1 VNIIKLTVADYSYN
15 IYIEK
20 NLLSTLGNVLR
31 NTVSEEKVVVIT
43 DENLNRL
50 HVHEL
55 TANLSRNGFKVF
67 TIVLVPGEESKSFE
81 TLMSIYDKLVE
92 YKVTRT
98 TPIIAFGGGVVGDV
112 TGFAASTFMRG
123 VPFIQIPTTLLAQV
137 DSSIGGKVAVNHKY
151 GKNLIGSFYQPKA
164 VYIDPGILSTLPQ
177 RYFNDGMS
185 EVIKYGAIKDE
196 SLFYDLL
203 KKNNEVNLLESMDE
217 IIAMCCSIKK
227 DVVEADEKDL
237 GERMLLNFGHTLG
250 HAIEKYYN
258 YSKFSHGEAV
268 AIGMSS
274 ITHISEEMGITEK
287 GTAGFIDEILMK
299 YNLPCHIPELDTK
312 ELMDFILLDK
322 KNTESHINLILLEKI
337 GKSFIYK
344 MKKNELKSFFKA

>member
-1 VNIIKLTVADYSYN
+1 MNIIKLNLTDYSYN
-15 IYIEK
+15 VIIEK
-20 NLLSTLGNVLR
+20 NLLSTIGNTLR
-31 NTVSEEKVVVIT
+31 STVSEEKVVVIT
-43 DENLNRL
+43 DENLNRF
-50 HVHEL
+50 HMHEF
-55 TANLSRNGFKVF
+55 TTNLSINGFKVF
-67 TIVLVPGEESKSFE
+67 TIVLTPGEESKSFE
-81 TLMSIYDKLVE
+81 TLMYIYDRLIE
-92 YKVTRT
+92 FKVTRE

-164 VYIDPGILSTLPQ
+164 VYIDPTILSTLPP
-177 RYFNDGMS
+177 RYYNDGMS

-196 SLFYDLL
+196 LLFNNLL
-203 KKNNEVNLLESMDE
+203 KKDNESEVLDSMDE
-217 IIAMCCSIKK
+217 IIARCCSIKK

-250 HAIEKYYN
+250 HAIEKHYN

-274 ITHISEEMGITEK
+274 ITHISEAMGITEK
-287 GTAGFIDEILMK
+287 GTAALIDEILRK
-299 YNLPCHIPELDTK
+299 YNLPCHIPDLDTRN
-312 ELMDFILLDK
+312 LMDFILLDK

-344 MKKNELKSFFKA
+344 MKKDELKSFFKA

>member
-1 VNIIKLTVADYSYN
+1 VNKIKLDLTDYSYN

-20 NLLSTLGNVLR
+20 NLLSTLGDILR
-31 NTVSEEKVVVIT
+31 STVSEEKVVVIT
-43 DENLNRL
+43 DENLNML
-50 HVHEL
+50 HMHEL
-55 TANLSRNGFKVF
+55 TLILSRSGFKVF
-67 TIVLVPGEESKSFE
+67 TIILPPGEESKSFE
-81 TLMSIYDKLVE
+81 TLMYIYDKLIE
-92 YKVTRT
+92 FKATRT

-123 VPFIQIPTTLLAQV
+123 VPFIQIPTSLLAQV

-151 GKNLIGSFYQPKA
+151 GKNLIGNFYQPKA
-164 VYIDPGILSTLPQ
+164 VYIDPNILSTLST

-196 SLFYDLL
+196 SLFYSLL
-203 KKNNEVNLLESMDE
+203 RKTSEAELLESMEE
-217 IIAMCCSIKK
+217 IISKCCSIKK

-258 YSKFSHGEAV
+258 YNRFSHGEAV

-274 ITHISEEMGITEK
+274 ITHISEALGITEK
-287 GTAGFIDEILMK
+287 GTASLIDEVLVK
-299 YNLPCHIPELDTK
+299 YNLPCHIPDLDTK
-312 ELMDFILLDK
+312 GLLDFILLDK
-322 KNTESHINLILLEKI
+322 KNTESHINLILLEKV

-344 MKKNELKSFFKA
+344 IKKNELKSFFKA